1 LPSEVFG
8 RLCVLRFMRSG
19 STLCDALRHW
29 FNRRNERL
37 TGRRPRSHTKRDP
50 VERRAQLAA
59 TDSTLAE
66 RVSRGDV
73 AAFETLYDRYAREVF
88 VLAAHV
94 LGRNDAD
101 EVVQDVFLKLWQ
113 RAGQFDP
120 ARGSFTAWLMTIA
133 RHRVFDQLKDRRS
146 AVAVAVAIDG
156 LLENVPDP
164 ELEPD
169 ELVSLAER
177 RATMLAAVRELP
189 AEQRRALVLAYFGGL
204 SQSAISEL
212 LGVPLGTVK
221 KRLRLGLAKLRAS
234 LSEPRRVKDRE
245 RPTASHQE
253 A

>member
-1 LPSEVFG
+1 LQ
-8 RLCVLRFMRSG
+8 
-19 STLCDALRHW
+19 
-29 FNRRNERL
+29 
-37 TGRRPRSHTKRDP
+37 
-50 VERRAQLAA
+50 RRAQLAVPDA
-59 TDSTLAE
+59 TLVE

-133 RHRVFDQLKDRRS
+133 RHRVFDQLKGRRS

-164 ELEPD
+164 GLEP
-169 ELVSLAER
+169 EERVSLAER
-177 RATMLAAVRELP
+177 RATVLAAVRQLP
-189 AEQRRALVLAYFGGL
+189 AEQRRALVLAYFGGM

-234 LSEPRRVKDRE
+234 LSEPRQVKDRE
-245 RPTASHQE
+245 RPTASRKE